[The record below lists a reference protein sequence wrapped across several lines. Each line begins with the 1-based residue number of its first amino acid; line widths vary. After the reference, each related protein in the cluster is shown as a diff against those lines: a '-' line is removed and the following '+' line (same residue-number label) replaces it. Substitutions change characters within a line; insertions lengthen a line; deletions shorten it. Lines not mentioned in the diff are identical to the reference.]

1 MSRRRPVA
9 ESMTFAD
16 AAYKLLKKSVE
27 PRDSQWITEEALYWR
42 FIRIRGKTPA
52 DTMYAVLYTE
62 IRNKGPGRRRS
73 PFMKRVKACSV

>member
-1 MSRRRPVA
+1 MA
-9 ESMTFAD
+9 ESMTFTD
-16 AAYKLLKKSVE
+16 AAYKLRKKSGE
-27 PRDSQWITEEALYWR
+27 SRYSQWITEEALYWR

-62 IRNKGPGRRRS
+62 IRNEVPGRRRS